1 MGFFPYDCVKCG
13 GAYERCGAKCDPADT
28 KSGCGGEGGQ
38 FCYEDTVVCIVDK
51 LWVRNI
57 SDSQLKTYQYIF
69 DKIKN
74 CPITCTYTGHGSVI
88 IHTFNE
94 ANNPYTISVYE
105 YGSMDEDNNVLS
117 GRFWCAS
124 CYSW

>member
-1 MGFFPYDCVKCG
+1 MGLFPYECIKCG
-13 GAYERCGAKCDPADT
+13 GAYERCATKCNPADT
-28 KSGCGGEGGQ
+28 GNSCGGIGGQ
-38 FCYEDTVVCIVDK
+38 FCWEDTVVCIVDK
-51 LWVRNI
+51 LLI
-57 SDSQLKTYQYIF
+57 KDESDPLYKTHQYIF

-74 CPITCTYTGHGSVI
+74 CPITCSYTGYGSVI

-94 ANNPYTISVYE
+94 AGVPYTISVTESDDY
-105 YGSMDEDNNVLS
+105 SSSANLFV